1 MIRDDLFPDIASRR
15 NGYLEVGDGHTVY
28 WEESGARDGIPVIF
42 LHGGPGSGVSPAQR
56 RFFDPKAYRIVLM
69 DQRGAGRSTPRAE
82 IGANTTPHLVADLEL
97 LRRHL
102 EIEAW
107 LVFGGSWGS
116 TLALA
121 YGQAHP
127 TRCLGFVLRG
137 VFLGRP
143 QEVEWFMTGMRGFF
157 PESWRDFAELIP
169 EAERGDLLGAYH
181 RRLTDPDPQV
191 HLPAA
196 RQWAR
201 YEKACSTLLPDP
213 EQMWP
218 IEDHRHALSLARIE
232 AHYFMNDL
240 FLPAGGL
247 LAGIERIRHL
257 PATIVQGRYDVICPP
272 ESADALTQAWPD
284 AELVVV
290 PDAGHA
296 ALEPGVRRALVR
308 ATERF
313 KSTLRQPAG
322 VG

>member
-1 MIRDDLFPDIASRR
+1 MVRDDLFPDIASRR
-15 NGYLEVGDGHTVY
+15 NGYLEVGDGHAIY

-69 DQRGAGRSTPRAE
+69 DQRGAGRSTPRAGIE
-82 IGANTTPHLVADLEL
+82 ANTTPHLVADLER

-102 EIEAW
+102 EIESW

-127 TRCLGFVLRG
+127 ESCLGFVLRG

-157 PESWRDFAELIP
+157 PENWRDFATFIP
-169 EAERGDLLGAYH
+169 DAERGDLLGAYH
-181 RRLTDPDPQV
+181 RRLTDPDPEI

-196 RQWAR
+196 RHWAR
-201 YEKACSTLLPDP
+201 YEKACSTLLPDLDH
-213 EQMWP
+213 MWP
-218 IEDHRHALSLARIE
+218 IEDQRHALSLARIE
-232 AHYFMNDL
+232 AHYFMNGL
-240 FLPAGGL
+240 FLPPGGL
-247 LAGIERIRHL
+247 LAGMDRIRHL

-272 ESADALTQAWPD
+272 ESADALAQAWPD
-284 AELVVV
+284 TELVVV

-313 KSTLRQPAG
+313 KSTLRQTAG
-322 VG
+322 VR